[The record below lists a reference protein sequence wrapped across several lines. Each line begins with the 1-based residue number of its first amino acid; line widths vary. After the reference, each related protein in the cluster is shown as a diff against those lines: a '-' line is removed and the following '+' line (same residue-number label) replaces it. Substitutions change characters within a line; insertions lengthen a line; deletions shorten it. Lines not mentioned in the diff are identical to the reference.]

1 MTKTIVV
8 LVTAILFSC
17 VSLAG
22 AVSSDMLV
30 TEHSI
35 EPNQLTY
42 EKCFAGTI
50 YLQSV
55 CFLSDGDFNKCIS
68 QIFLYGVP
76 CMIFDGIMGD
86 DEISLEKCLVGYFYI
101 LIACLA
107 SDGNVLKC
115 LALAASTYYLPC
127 TYCAINND
135 NDSDSNPNCNSI
147 F

>member
-55 CFLSDGDFNKCIS
+55 CFLSDGDINKCIS
-68 QIFLYGVP
+68 QMFLYGVP

-86 DEISLEKCLVGYFYI
+86 DEISLEKCLVGYSYI
-101 LIACLA
+101 LSVCLA
-107 SDGNVLKC
+107 CNCNIIKC
-115 LALAASTYYLPC
+115 IALASSTFSLPC
-127 TYCAINND
+127 MYRALNND
-135 NDSDSNPNCNSI
+135 DAPESNP
-147 F
+147 